1 VVKTKYRH
9 IKDNFVLGPD
19 ISDFHPNDYESK
31 NIISQMSIVWHRAE
45 DFNVYDKEGNK
56 WIDMTSGI
64 FVTNSGHS
72 NPKVIKAIKDQLD
85 RQLSF
90 SFMYPTEIRK
100 KLAKKILGISPQ
112 HFEKVVFLNTGSEA
126 LDSAYKLIKYWASKN
141 NKRYIV
147 CFEGSY
153 HGRVLSAD
161 LMSGGPNNSSWSGA
175 KDEDIVFLKFPYDS
189 STKFDPSLLPPAGEI
204 AGFVLET
211 YQGWSSQFYPQ
222 EYFNDLY
229 KFAKDNGCLIC
240 FDEVQAGLYRM
251 GKLYGYMTY
260 DDKIKPDIVCL
271 GKAVASPL
279 PMSVILSTAE
289 LIDGAKKMGGTHSGN
304 PLCCAAAMANIDILN
319 DPRFQEELSHKVKV
333 FENRMERLEKYSCID
348 YVNARGLVG
357 AILFYD
363 KKISDHV
370 VVNMVKQGVLPVNTW
385 SHSIKLGPPLTI
397 APEALEEAFDV
408 IEKIIL
414 DVGE

>member
-1 VVKTKYRH
+1 MVKTKNRH
-9 IKDNFVLGPD
+9 VKDNFVLGPD
-19 ISDFHPNDYESK
+19 LSDFHPSDYESK
-31 NIISQMSIVWHRAE
+31 NIISQMSVVWHRAE

-85 RQLSF
+85 KQLSF

-100 KLAKKILGISPQ
+100 KFAKKILDISPQ

-126 LDSAYKLIKYWASKN
+126 LDSAYKLIKHWASKN
-141 NKRYIV
+141 NKKYIV

-161 LMSGGPNNSSWSGA
+161 LMSGGPNNSSWSGV
-175 KDEDIVFLKFPYDS
+175 KDEDVIFLKFPYDS
-189 STKFDPSLLPPAGEI
+189 SAKFDSSLLPPASEI
-204 AGFVLET
+204 AAFVLET

-229 KFAKDNGCLIC
+229 KFAKENNCLVC

-260 DDKIKPDIVCL
+260 DEKIKPDIVCL

-304 PLCCAAAMANIDILN
+304 PLCCAAAIANLDILTN
-319 DPRFQEELSHKVKV
+319 PDFQEELNYKTKI
-333 FENRMERLEKYSCID
+333 FENRMQRLEKYSCVD

-370 VVNMVKQGVLPVNTW
+370 VVNMVKQGILPVNTW

-397 APEALEEAFDV
+397 TVEALEEAFDV
-408 IEKIIL
+408 MEKIIL
-414 DVGE
+414 DVGK